1 MKPGSHIL
9 VVDDDSFFREL
20 LREVLTEHGFK
31 VSEAVDGQD
40 ALDLMAKTSFDM
52 AVADLEMPKMNG
64 LELTRQL
71 KREHPGFPV
80 VMVTAYA
87 ALHTPSDIL
96 AAGVDAFLQKPV
108 PMDKLVKIIEQL

>member
-9 VVDDDSFFREL
+9 VVDDDAFFRDL
-20 LREVLTEHGFK
+20 LREVLTEHGYK
-31 VSEAVDGQD
+31 VSEAVDGID
-40 ALDLMAKTSFDM
+40 ALKFLQQTSVDM
-52 AVADLEMPKMNG
+52 VVADLEMPNMNG
-64 LELTRQL
+64 LDLTRQL
-71 KREHPGFPV
+71 KKERPQFPI